1 MRKYIVLAFVIVL
14 VYFFQSF
21 FLPAGGAGADSLS
34 YFGIASELPQLK
46 TNLFPLGFPVLI
58 KLFHSVF
65 QDYFWTA
72 KFLNISMVVVILV
85 FSYFKKFYF

>member
-34 YFGIASELPQLK
+34 YFGIASDLPQLK
-46 TNLFPLGFPVLI
+46 TNLFPIGFPI
-58 KLFHSVF
+58 
-65 QDYFWTA
+65 
-72 KFLNISMVVVILV
+72 
-85 FSYFKKFYF
+85 

>member
-58 KLFHSVF
+58 KLFHSIF
-65 QDYFWTA
+65 QDYLISIHHTA
-72 KFLNISMVVVILV
+72 LQTTLLHNEFLQQKLC
-85 FSYFKKFYF
+85 